1 MPTVS
6 DRLNRA
12 QQNHNAVISVIP
24 FDEHAV
30 DESPTIK
37 GQPVAFKDI
46 VDIAGVSTTCGT
58 KVNVGRTPVK
68 DAPVVQ
74 RLTAKGAL
82 PVAKAN
88 LQEFSYGILGD
99 ASAYGRV
106 INPRDPEVCGGGSS
120 SGSAALVACGA
131 LQLTVGSDS
140 AGSVRVPAACQGV
153 LGFKPTFGVIPV
165 EGVFPFAPSFD
176 CIGFFASSIDLIEQA
191 FIATA
196 NDEPAAAQ
204 DVSTVDVTALK
215 AKGERFAE
223 LLAAL
228 ERSAFELSEGV
239 NVEDTIAATAEL
251 YEPMR
256 LKEVYDVHRPLLDQR
271 DKYQDVILQR
281 VLGGEDIS
289 QEVYEAAARGV
300 EKLREEALALLGDA
314 SIILTPTLDSG
325 PLKWSDITPDNTA
338 ESAASLRRWTEPF
351 NVLGW
356 PAITVPLRGDEEEG
370 VGDAV
375 QVVGKPGEDLTVL
388 RVARA
393 LQALL

>member
-1 MPTVS
+1 MSTVS
-6 DRLNRA
+6 DRLHRA
-12 QQNHNAVISVIP
+12 QRDFNAVISVIP

-30 DESPTIK
+30 DESPTLM

-46 VDIAGVSTTCGT
+46 VDVACVATTCGT

-74 RLTAKGAL
+74 RLAAKGAL

-99 ASAYGRV
+99 ASAYGCV

-131 LQLTVGSDS
+131 LDLTVGSDS

-153 LGFKPTFGVIPV
+153 LGFKPTFGLIPV
-165 EGVFPFAPSFD
+165 EGVFPFSPSFD
-176 CIGFFASSIDLIEQA
+176 CIGFFASSVDLIEQA

-196 NDEPAAAQ
+196 DEEPDAAQ
-204 DVSTVDVTALK
+204 DISSIDVTALK
-215 AKGERFAE
+215 AKGERFAV
-223 LLAAL
+223 LLAKL
-228 ERSAFELSEGV
+228 ETSDFELSEGV
-239 NVEDTIAATAEL
+239 DLEETIAATAKL

-289 QEVYEAAARGV
+289 QENYDAAAQGV

-325 PLKWSDITPDNTA
+325 PLKWSDITPDNA
-338 ESAASLRRWTEPF
+338 GESAASLRRWTEPF

-388 RVARA
+388 RVTRA
-393 LQALL
+393 LQPLL

>member
-12 QQNHNAVISVIP
+12 QQNHNAVITIIP

-30 DESPTIK
+30 ALSPTLK
-37 GQPVAFKDI
+37 GLPVAFKDI
-46 VDIAGVSTTCGT
+46 VDVAGVSTTCGT
-58 KVNVGRTPVK
+58 EVNVGRTPVK

-99 ASAYGRV
+99 ASAFGRV

-196 NDEPAAAQ
+196 DEEPAAAQ
-204 DVSTVDVTALK
+204 DVSAVDVTALK

-256 LKEVYDVHRPLLDQR
+256 LKEVYDVHRRLLDQR

>member
-12 QQNHNAVISVIP
+12 QQNHNAVITIIP

-30 DESPTIK
+30 DLSPTLK
-37 GQPVAFKDI
+37 GLPVAFKDI
-46 VDIAGVSTTCGT
+46 VDVAYVPTTCGS
-58 KVNVGRTPVK
+58 KVKAVCTPVK

-74 RLTAKGAL
+74 RLTAQGAL

-131 LQLTVGSDS
+131 LDLTVGSDS
-140 AGSVRVPAACQGV
+140 GGSVRVPAACQGV
-153 LGFKPTFGVIPV
+153 LGFKPTFGLIPV
-165 EGVFPFAPSFD
+165 EGVFPFASSFD
-176 CIGFFASSIDLIEQA
+176 CIGFFASSVDLIEQA

-196 NDEPAAAQ
+196 DEEPAAAQ
-204 DVSTVDVTALK
+204 DISSIDVTALK
-215 AKGERFAE
+215 AKGERFAV
-223 LLAAL
+223 LLAKL
-228 ERSAFELSEGV
+228 ETSDFALSEGV
-239 NVEDTIAATAEL
+239 DLEETIAATAKL

-289 QEVYEAAARGV
+289 QEDYDAAARGV
-300 EKLREEALALLGDA
+300 EKLREDALALLADA
-314 SIILTPTLDSG
+314 PIILTPTLDSG

-356 PAITVPLRGDEEEG
+356 PAITVPLRGEEEEG

>member
-12 QQNHNAVISVIP
+12 QQNHNAVITIIP

-30 DESPTIK
+30 DLSPTLK
-37 GQPVAFKDI
+37 GLPVAFKDI
-46 VDIAGVSTTCGT
+46 VDVAYVPTTCGS
-58 KVNVGRTPVK
+58 KVKAVCTPVK

-74 RLTAKGAL
+74 RLTAQGAL

-131 LQLTVGSDS
+131 LDLTVGSDS

-153 LGFKPTFGVIPV
+153 LGFKPTFGLIPV
-165 EGVFPFAPSFD
+165 EGVFPFASSFD
-176 CIGFFASSIDLIEQA
+176 CIGFFASSVDLIEQA

-196 NDEPAAAQ
+196 DEEPAAAQ
-204 DVSTVDVTALK
+204 DISSIDVTALK
-215 AKGERFAE
+215 AKGERFAV
-223 LLAAL
+223 LLAKL
-228 ERSAFELSEGV
+228 ETSDFELSEGV
-239 NVEDTIAATAEL
+239 DLEETIAATAKL

-289 QEVYEAAARGV
+289 QENYDAAAQGV

-314 SIILTPTLDSG
+314 PIILTPTLDSG
-325 PLKWSDITPDNTA
+325 PLKWSDITPDNAA

-356 PAITVPLRGDEEEG
+356 PAITVPLRGEEEEG

-388 RVARA
+388 RVART

>member
-12 QQNHNAVISVIP
+12 QRNHNAVITIIP

-30 DESPTIK
+30 DLSPTLK
-37 GQPVAFKDI
+37 GLPVAFKDI
-46 VDIAGVSTTCGT
+46 VDVAYVPTTCGS
-58 KVNVGRTPVK
+58 KVKAVCTPVK

-74 RLTAKGAL
+74 RLTAEGAL

-131 LQLTVGSDS
+131 LDLTVGSDS

-153 LGFKPTFGVIPV
+153 LGFKPTFGLIPV

-176 CIGFFASSIDLIEQA
+176 CIGFFASSVDLIEQA
-191 FIATA
+191 FIAA
-196 NDEPAAAQ
+196 ADEEPATAQ
-204 DVSTVDVTALK
+204 DISSIDVTALK

-223 LLAAL
+223 LLAKL
-228 ERSAFELSEGV
+228 ETSDFALSEGV
-239 NVEDTIAATAEL
+239 DLEETIAATAKL

-289 QEVYEAAARGV
+289 QENYDAAAQGV

-325 PLKWSDITPDNTA
+325 PLKWSNITPDNAA

-356 PAITVPLRGDEEEG
+356 PAITVPLRGEEEEG

-388 RVARA
+388 RVART

>member
-12 QQNHNAVISVIP
+12 QQNHNAVITIIP

-30 DESPTIK
+30 DLSPTLK
-37 GQPVAFKDI
+37 GLPVAFKDI
-46 VDIAGVSTTCGT
+46 VDMAYVPTTCGS
-58 KVNVGRTPVK
+58 KVKAVCTPVK

-74 RLTAKGAL
+74 RLTAQGAL

-131 LQLTVGSDS
+131 LDLTVGSDS

-153 LGFKPTFGVIPV
+153 LGFKPTFGLIPV

-176 CIGFFASSIDLIEQA
+176 CIGFFASSVDLIEQA

-196 NDEPAAAQ
+196 DEEPAAAQ
-204 DVSTVDVTALK
+204 DISSIDVTALK
-215 AKGERFAE
+215 AKGERFAD
-223 LLAAL
+223 LLAKL
-228 ERSAFELSEGV
+228 ETSDFELSEGV
-239 NVEDTIAATAEL
+239 DLEETIAATAKL

-289 QEVYEAAARGV
+289 QENYDAAAQGV

-325 PLKWSDITPDNTA
+325 PLKWSDITPDNAA

-356 PAITVPLRGDEEEG
+356 PAITVPLRGEEEEG

-388 RVARA
+388 RVART

>member
-6 DRLNRA
+6 DRLHRA
-12 QQNHNAVISVIP
+12 QQDFNAVITIIP
-24 FDEHAV
+24 FDEDAV
-30 DESPTIK
+30 DESPTLM

-46 VDIAGVSTTCGT
+46 VDVACVATTCGT

-153 LGFKPTFGVIPV
+153 LGFKPTFGLIPV
-165 EGVFPFAPSFD
+165 EGIFPFAPSFD

-196 NDEPAAAQ
+196 DEEPAAA
-204 DVSTVDVTALK
+204 
-215 AKGERFAE
+215 G
-223 LLAAL
+223 
-228 ERSAFELSEGV
+228 
-239 NVEDTIAATAEL
+239 
-251 YEPMR
+251 
-256 LKEVYDVHRPLLDQR
+256 
-271 DKYQDVILQR
+271 
-281 VLGGEDIS
+281 
-289 QEVYEAAARGV
+289 
-300 EKLREEALALLGDA
+300 
-314 SIILTPTLDSG
+314 
-325 PLKWSDITPDNTA
+325 
-338 ESAASLRRWTEPF
+338 
-351 NVLGW
+351 
-356 PAITVPLRGDEEEG
+356 
-370 VGDAV
+370 
-375 QVVGKPGEDLTVL
+375 
-388 RVARA
+388 
-393 LQALL
+393 